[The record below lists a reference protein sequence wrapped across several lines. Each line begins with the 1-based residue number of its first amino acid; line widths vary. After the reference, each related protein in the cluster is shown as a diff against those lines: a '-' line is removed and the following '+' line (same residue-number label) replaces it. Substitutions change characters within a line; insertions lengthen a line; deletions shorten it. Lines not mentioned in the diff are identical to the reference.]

1 MPLSGRR
8 AHAYNKEQG
17 GANKINDIFRRILK
31 GENDMRLIDYK
42 DKVVHF
48 IAIGGCSMS
57 GLAILLKQMG
67 FKYIQGSDSA
77 DGKALIPLREMG
89 MKIFVGHDAKQVENA
104 SLVVYSAAI
113 GENNAELSRA
123 RELGLPAL
131 RRDELLGLISELSR
145 DCIGVAGTHG
155 KTTTT
160 GMIAQ
165 IFEEAGRDPV
175 IHMGGTLPLIGG
187 SVKLGRGNEFITEA
201 CEYVDS
207 FLKLHPSCAI
217 VLNIDADHLDYFKN
231 MENIIKS
238 FEQYM
243 RQTSPDGIVIGCG
256 DDANTLKLLKNCG
269 RRFATYGISLDNSY
283 HAENITFT
291 SQGYPEYD
299 FYKGDSKLCRVRLN
313 IVGRVNVLNSQAA
326 LICAMEYGIDLDTA
340 LKALEDFR
348 GAGRRFELRG
358 VYNGAKIYHDYGHHP
373 AEVAA
378 TITASAPIEKK
389 RLWVVYQ
396 PALFSRTRA
405 QFNRLAQCFKGA
417 DKVIIIDI
425 YGSREPF
432 DPGIN
437 SKMLVDEVIKQTGQD
452 CIYIPTMQEAAEYL
466 KQNLQPGDLCLT
478 MGSGTIDKL
487 DGFIFDR

>member
-1 MPLSGRR
+1 M
-8 AHAYNKEQG
+8 
-17 GANKINDIFRRILK
+17 
-31 GENDMRLIDYK
+31 
-42 DKVVHF
+42 
-48 IAIGGCSMS
+48 
-57 GLAILLKQMG
+57 
-67 FKYIQGSDSA
+67 
-77 DGKALIPLREMG
+77 
-89 MKIFVGHDAKQVENA
+89 
-104 SLVVYSAAI
+104 
-113 GENNAELSRA
+113 
-123 RELGLPAL
+123 
-131 RRDELLGLISELSR
+131 
-145 DCIGVAGTHG
+145 
-155 KTTTT
+155 
-160 GMIAQ
+160 
-165 IFEEAGRDPV
+165 
-175 IHMGGTLPLIGG
+175 
-187 SVKLGRGNEFITEA
+187 
-201 CEYVDS
+201 DS

-378 TITASAPIEKK
+378 TITASAPIEKEK
-389 RLWVVYQ
+389 TVGRVSAGAVFPY
-396 PALFSRTRA
+396 PRA
-405 QFNRLAQCFKGA
+405 
-417 DKVIIIDI
+417 V
-425 YGSREPF
+425 
-432 DPGIN
+432 
-437 SKMLVDEVIKQTGQD
+437 
-452 CIYIPTMQEAAEYL
+452 
-466 KQNLQPGDLCLT
+466 
-478 MGSGTIDKL
+478 
-487 DGFIFDR
+487 